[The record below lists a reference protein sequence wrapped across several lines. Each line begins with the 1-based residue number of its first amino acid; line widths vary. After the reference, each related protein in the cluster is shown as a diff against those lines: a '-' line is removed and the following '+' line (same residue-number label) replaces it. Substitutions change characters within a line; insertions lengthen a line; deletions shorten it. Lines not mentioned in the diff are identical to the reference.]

1 MFKCLEVGLIVPQA
15 YVDYQFIANI
25 AEDQTCLMSI
35 VLKSSQLGFMFGAKL
50 FSAHRLVLY
59 SHLNC

>member
-35 VLKSSQLGFMFGAKL
+35 V
-50 FSAHRLVLY
+50 
-59 SHLNC
+59 